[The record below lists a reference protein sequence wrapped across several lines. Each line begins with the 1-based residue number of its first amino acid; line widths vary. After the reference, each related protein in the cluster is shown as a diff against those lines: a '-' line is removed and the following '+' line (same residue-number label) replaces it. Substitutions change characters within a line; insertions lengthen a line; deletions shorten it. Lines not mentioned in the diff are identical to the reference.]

1 MPTEKG
7 AAWFGGGWIWIILI
21 ILLIFL
27 FIPGFIVEE
36 PKA

>member
-7 AAWFGGGWIWIILI
+7 ASWIGGGWFWIIII

-27 FIPGFIVEE
+27 FVPGFIVEE